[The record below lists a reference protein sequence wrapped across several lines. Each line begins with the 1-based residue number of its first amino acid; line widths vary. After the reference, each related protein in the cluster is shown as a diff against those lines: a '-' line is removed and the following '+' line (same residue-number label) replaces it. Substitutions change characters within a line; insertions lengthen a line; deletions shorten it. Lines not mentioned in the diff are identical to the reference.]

1 MNVLQLIP
9 GIGDLIEKFVPDP
22 DKKQELKL
30 ELAKLETQETVAR
43 MNALQA
49 MFSNKSIFVSGAIPA
64 LIWVFVLSLVNNY
77 ILLPWAR
84 GFGLSVPDIPLP
96 ESVVALVGA
105 TIMAILGKKYKDDQE
120 TYYSNGQV
128 KSLSKKR
135 IEAELQSKAQ
145 PVRVKPS
152 VDYNDPEAVDRRLR
166 EIAKEKGIE

>member
-1 MNVLQLIP
+1 MEIWKLIP

-135 IEAELQSKAQ
+135 IEAELQGKTQ
-145 PVRVKPS
+145 PVRGKPS
-152 VDYNDPEAVDRRLR
+152 VDYNDPAAVDARLR
-166 EIAKEKGIE
+166 EIAREKGIE